1 MSKVRNINFFLQ
13 ITKFYKIINENIE
26 KGTIFVLSCAV
37 YIIYICV
44 PSTFHPL
51 IPFCDTQCQLTTRL
65 VIGKPR

>member
-37 YIIYICV
+37 YIYIYMCV
-44 PSTFHPL
+44 VYLSSFDTFL
-51 IPFCDTQCQLTTRL
+51 
-65 VIGKPR
+65 